1 MNTAAQMW
9 ITRVIGAMDNYNMT
23 DKMTENDD
31 LAPMIADI
39 IRDTPSELINDVVRE
54 ISRYAIAKQQEFT
67 KKQTTELAIADAVR
81 TALQDAH
88 DGRWCS
94 SGISTPPIS
103 ESAIEDA
110 LRTSL
115 GRWPSTPHIG
125 ESGDDKQEVSDDAA
139 ATQERSD
146 DADDEAETE
155 EDDDYDE
162 TGDIQNAYNE
172 MHELIRNLEPSA
184 VMLKHL
190 EEWPEIAYQMDKW
203 EYMLLHHLVVKCAP
217 LSVIEA
223 VMKENP
229 DALTFEAGDDGYVP
243 LQLAV
248 RHGRSLEVIQAIYKA
263 NPQMVQKVSHR
274 GDTAHSLACKYK
286 RDVSIKVFLYTYRD
300 AAPLPEDDDDD
311 MPGLI
316 PITPPPEK
324 DFLTEYVR
332 SIGLQEAYPVLII
345 LLAWMLMLTMSML
358 AGVRLMI

>member
-1 MNTAAQMW
+1 MNTTATQIW
-9 ITRVIGAMDNYNMT
+9 ISRVIGAIDNYNMT
-23 DKMTENDD
+23 ETTKEDN
-31 LAPMIADI
+31 LAPMIADL
-39 IRDTPSELINDVVRE
+39 IRETPGELINDVVRE
-54 ISRYAIAKQQEFT
+54 ISRYAIAKQQEYT

-88 DGRWCS
+88 DGLWCS

-103 ESAIEDA
+103 DSAIEDA

-115 GRWPSTPHIG
+115 GRQSSTPHIG
-125 ESGDDKQEVSDDAA
+125 QSDDSP
-139 ATQERSD
+139 ATEERSD
-146 DADDEAETE
+146 DADDDREAEEQSEAETE
-155 EDDDYDE
+155 EDE
-162 TGDIQNAYNE
+162 IKHIGDIQNAYND
-172 MHELIRNLEPSA
+172 MHEMVRNLEPSA

-190 EEWPEIAYQMDKW
+190 EEWPEIAYEVDKW
-203 EYMLLHHLVVKCAP
+203 EYMLLHHLVNKCAP

-229 DALTFEAGDDGYVP
+229 DALTFEVGDDGYVP

-263 NPQMVQKVSHR
+263 NPLMVQKVSHR
-274 GDTAHSLACKYK
+274 GDTAHSLSCKYK

-300 AAPLPEDDDDD
+300 AAPLPDDEDDD

-324 DFLTEYVR
+324 DFLAEYVR

>member
-1 MNTAAQMW
+1 MNASQIW
-9 ITRVIGAMDNYNMT
+9 ISRVIGAIDNYNMT
-23 DKMTENDD
+23 DKTTEKDI
-31 LAPMIADI
+31 APMIAELI
-39 IRDTPSELINDVVRE
+39 QDTPGELINDVVRE
-54 ISRYAIAKQQEFT
+54 ISRYAIAKQQEYT
-67 KKQTTELAIADAVR
+67 KKQTTELAIAAAVR

-88 DGRWCS
+88 NGRWCS

-110 LRTSL
+110 
-115 GRWPSTPHIG
+115 
-125 ESGDDKQEVSDDAA
+125 E
-139 ATQERSD
+139 ATEEQG
-146 DADDEAETE
+146 DADDEQSDDAEEQGDETE
-155 EDDDYDE
+155 EDE
-162 TGDIQNAYNE
+162 IGDIQNAYNE
-172 MHELIRNLEPSA
+172 MHEMVRNLEPSA

-190 EEWPEIAYQMDKW
+190 EEWPEIAYEMDKW

-217 LSVIEA
+217 FSVIQA

-263 NPQMVQKVSHR
+263 NPLMVQRVSHR

-286 RDVSIKVFLYTYRD
+286 RELDIKVFLYTYRD
-300 AAPLPEDDDDD
+300 AAPLPDDDDDD

-324 DFLTEYVR
+324 DFLTEFAR
-332 SIGLQEAYPVLII
+332 SVGLREAYPLLVIM
-345 LLAWMLMLTMSML
+345 LAWITMLTLSLL
-358 AGVRLMI
+358 AGVRMIV